1 MRRIPRA
8 DLTAAAARRIWS
20 APAAPACCTA
30 SRRTD
35 VSHSGAMRKH
45 RTRNLEIPRCAIAH
59 LRSGPSDHPGMT
71 APFRGS
77 APSMTTLFTILF
89 DGAAYGML
97 LFVLACGLAVTLGLM
112 NFVNLAHG
120 AFAMTGGYICAVL
133 VNNSG
138 WPFFAALPLAFVSA
152 AAIGVLLERTLY
164 RHLYA
169 RSHLDQVLFTIG
181 LTFMSVAA
189 VDYIMGSSRIF
200 IKLPAALE
208 GQFDFFGVGIGRYRL
223 MIIVICGLLTVAL
236 QLILAKT
243 RFGSR
248 LRAAVDDPR
257 AASGLG
263 INVPQVFAFTFAFG
277 CGLAGLGGALSAE
290 ILGLDP
296 YFPLKFMIYFLI
308 VVTVGGSSSIT
319 GPG

>member
-1 MRRIPRA
+1 
-8 DLTAAAARRIWS
+8 
-20 APAAPACCTA
+20 
-30 SRRTD
+30 
-35 VSHSGAMRKH
+35 
-45 RTRNLEIPRCAIAH
+45 
-59 LRSGPSDHPGMT
+59 
-71 APFRGS
+71 
-77 APSMTTLFTILF
+77 
-89 DGAAYGML
+89 
-97 LFVLACGLAVTLGLM
+97 
-112 NFVNLAHG
+112 
-120 AFAMTGGYICAVL
+120 
-133 VNNSG
+133 
-138 WPFFAALPLAFVSA
+138 
-152 AAIGVLLERTLY
+152 
-164 RHLYA
+164 
-169 RSHLDQVLFTIG
+169 
-181 LTFMSVAA
+181 MSVAA

-236 QLILAKT
+236 QLILART

-319 GPG
+319 GPFLASLLLGIGDVAGKYYVPKMGPFVIYTIMIVILIWRPNGLFGRTAAR

>member
-1 MRRIPRA
+1 
-8 DLTAAAARRIWS
+8 
-20 APAAPACCTA
+20 
-30 SRRTD
+30 
-35 VSHSGAMRKH
+35 
-45 RTRNLEIPRCAIAH
+45 
-59 LRSGPSDHPGMT
+59 
-71 APFRGS
+71 
-77 APSMTTLFTILF
+77 MTTLFTILF
-89 DGAAYGML
+89 DGVAYGML

-120 AFAMTGGYICAVL
+120 AFAMTGGYVCAVL

-138 WPFFAALPLAFVSA
+138 WPFFAALPLAFVASA
-152 AAIGVLLERTLY
+152 VIGAVLERSLY

-169 RSHLDQVLFTIG
+169 RSHLDQVLFSVG
-181 LTFMSVAA
+181 LVFMSVAA

-208 GQFDFFGVGIGRYRL
+208 GQIDFFGVGIGRYRL
-223 MIIVICGLLTVAL
+223 MIIVICGLLTTAL
-236 QLILAKT
+236 QLVLART

-319 GPG
+319 GPFLASLLLGIGDVAGKYYVPKLGPFVIYTIMIAILIWRPNGLFGRTAAR

>member
-1 MRRIPRA
+1 MTSI
-8 DLTAAAARRIWS
+8 LT
-20 APAAPACCTA
+20 
-30 SRRTD
+30 
-35 VSHSGAMRKH
+35 
-45 RTRNLEIPRCAIAH
+45 N
-59 LRSGPSDHPGMT
+59 
-71 APFRGS
+71 
-77 APSMTTLFTILF
+77 LF
-89 DGAAYGML
+89 DGVAYGML

-120 AFAMTGGYICAVL
+120 AFAMAGGYICAVL

-152 AAIGVLLERTLY
+152 AAIGVVLERTLY
-164 RHLYA
+164 RHLYT

-248 LRAAVDDPR
+248 LRGALDAARGRRRSPRRQRPRHQR
-257 AASGLG
+257 AAGVRVHFRFRLRPRGAWRGAQRRNSRARS
-263 INVPQVFAFTFAFG
+263 VF
-277 CGLAGLGGALSAE
+277 
-290 ILGLDP
+290 
-296 YFPLKFMIYFLI
+296 
-308 VVTVGGSSSIT
+308 
-319 GPG
+319 

>member
-1 MRRIPRA
+1 M
-8 DLTAAAARRIWS
+8 
-20 APAAPACCTA
+20 
-30 SRRTD
+30 
-35 VSHSGAMRKH
+35 V
-45 RTRNLEIPRCAIAH
+45 
-59 LRSGPSDHPGMT
+59 
-71 APFRGS
+71 
-77 APSMTTLFTILF
+77 
-89 DGAAYGML
+89 
-97 LFVLACGLAVTLGLM
+97 
-112 NFVNLAHG
+112 
-120 AFAMTGGYICAVL
+120 
-133 VNNSG
+133 
-138 WPFFAALPLAFVSA
+138 
-152 AAIGVLLERTLY
+152 LERTLY
-164 RHLYA
+164 RHLYT
-169 RSHLDQVLFTIG
+169 RSHLDQVLFSIG
-181 LTFMSVAA
+181 LIFMSVAA

-223 MIIVICGLLTVAL
+223 MIVVICGLLTVAL

-319 GPG
+319 GPFLASLLLGIGDVAGKYYVPKMGPFVIYTIMIVILIWRPNGLFGRTAAR

>member
-1 MRRIPRA
+1 MTSI
-8 DLTAAAARRIWS
+8 LT
-20 APAAPACCTA
+20 
-30 SRRTD
+30 
-35 VSHSGAMRKH
+35 
-45 RTRNLEIPRCAIAH
+45 N
-59 LRSGPSDHPGMT
+59 
-71 APFRGS
+71 
-77 APSMTTLFTILF
+77 LF
-89 DGAAYGML
+89 DGVAYGML

-120 AFAMTGGYICAVL
+120 AFAMAGGYVCMVL
-133 VNNSG
+133 VNRMG
-138 WPFFAALPLAFVSA
+138 WPFFAALPLAFVSS
-152 AAIGVLLERTLY
+152 AAIGIVLERTLY
-164 RHLYA
+164 RHLYT

-189 VDYIMGSSRIF
+189 VDYIQGSSRVF
-200 IKLPAALE
+200 INLPAALQ
-208 GQFDFFGVGIGRYRL
+208 GQFDVFGVGIGRYRL
-223 MIIVICGLLTVAL
+223 MIIVICGLLTIGL
-236 QLILAKT
+236 QMVLAKT

-319 GPG
+319 GPFLASLLLGIGDVAGKYFFNDTATTEIYTMMIVILIWRPNGLFGRTAAR